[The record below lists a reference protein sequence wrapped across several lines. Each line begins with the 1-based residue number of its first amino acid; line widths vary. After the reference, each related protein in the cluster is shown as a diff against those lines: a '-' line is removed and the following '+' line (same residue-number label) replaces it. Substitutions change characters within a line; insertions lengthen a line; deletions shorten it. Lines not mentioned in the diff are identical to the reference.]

1 MFDFDQFR
9 EILSTISKNKLRTFL
24 TSLAVAWGIF
34 MLIVLLGVGNGF
46 RNAVTMNFSDR
57 AKNTVT
63 VWPGRT
69 SMPYEGLPSGRNIRF
84 DQKDYDLI
92 RTKIPEVE
100 YASALISQ
108 NTTVTY
114 DKEYG
119 SWELQG
125 VSQDAGYIDNINI
138 KSGNGRFI
146 NKVDVDN
153 NRKVIVINDDI
164 KKILFKEEDAL
175 GKHIVA
181 NGIAYQVIGVYSADN
196 QFSNSLPAYIPF
208 TTAQMLYNKG
218 YGFSQINFTVK
229 GLNTVEENEAF
240 VERLRKL
247 FGSLHTFDAQDRS
260 ALRVWNTAE
269 QSVQSE
275 NISSI
280 INIFITVIGI
290 ASLMAGIVG
299 VGNIMLITV
308 KERTREIGIRKAI
321 GATPFS
327 VLKMIIFESIFIT
340 AAAGYV
346 GMIIGIG
353 ITELASYV
361 VATMSAKGG
370 GAAMAFSDFTVDLNS
385 VIWATI
391 ILIIS
396 GVFAGLIPAMR
407 ATKISPIEAMR
418 AE

>member
-24 TSLAVAWGIF
+24 TSLAVSWGIF

-57 AKNTVT
+57 AKNTIT
-63 VWPGRT
+63 IWPGRT
-69 SMPYEGLPSGRNIRF
+69 SMPYEGLPSGRDIFF

-92 RTKIPEVE
+92 KTKIPEIE
-100 YASALISQ
+100 YVSALISQ
-108 NTTVTY
+108 PATISYN
-114 DKEYG
+114 KEYG

-125 VSQDAGYIDNINI
+125 VSQDAGYIDNVNI

-146 NKVDVDN
+146 NKIDVDH

-164 KKILFKEEDAL
+164 KNILFKEEDPL
-175 GKHIVA
+175 GKYVVA
-181 NGIAYQVIGVYSADN
+181 NGIAYQVIGVYSSDN

-208 TTAQMLYNKG
+208 TTSQMLYNQG
-218 YGFSQINFTVK
+218 YGFGQINFTIK
-229 GLNTVEENEAF
+229 GLNTIEENEAF
-240 VERLRKL
+240 IEKLRKL
-247 FGSLHTFDAQDRS
+247 FGALHTFDAQDRS

-280 INIFITVIGI
+280 INVFITIIGI

-321 GATPFS
+321 GATPLS

-340 AAAGYV
+340 AAAGYI

-353 ITELASYV
+353 VTELASYII
-361 VATMSAKGG
+361 ATMAAQSG
-370 GAAMAFSDFTVDLNS
+370 GAAMAFSNLTVNLSS
-385 VIWATI
+385 VIWATV

-396 GVFAGLIPAMR
+396 GVFAGLIPAIR

-418 AE
+418 SE